1 MAAVR
6 SGLSLALGALA
17 LWLVLTLV
25 GLLNARP
32 LGSAES
38 VFRLYKRQ
46 QVAEGR
52 LAFCRG
58 WGWVDRRHRLEQVM
72 LQLEASGSQEFC
84 INHWFFGSWGKD
96 YALCLKGRC
105 SRPEELWRCL
115 QLLGER
121 CELEESRLPWYVASR
136 ISAYNA
142 DDLAAV
148 YLTLFT
154 RAYPDWKP
162 VFETPSR
169 SLERLQQDSRGWMEA
184 RICSSRDF
192 QPQDPVLRPR
202 FRSLFDRLERLRPRV
217 DLQRIGPLPR

>member
-6 SGLSLALGALA
+6 SGLRLALGALA
-17 LWLVLTLV
+17 LWLLLTLI
-25 GLLNARP
+25 GLLSAQP

-38 VFRLYKRQ
+38 VFRLYKGQ
-46 QVAEGR
+46 QIVAGR
-52 LAFCRG
+52 LVFCRG
-58 WGWVDRRHRLEQVM
+58 WGWVDRRHRLEQVL
-72 LQLEASGSQEFC
+72 LQLEAAGSQEFH

-105 SRPEELWRCL
+105 SQPEESWRCL

-121 CELEESRLPWYVASR
+121 CEMEESRLPWYVASR

-162 VFETPSR
+162 VMEAPAR
-169 SLERLQQDSRGWMEA
+169 SLERLQQDSRCWMEE
-184 RICSSRDF
+184 RIRSSLDF
-192 QPQDPVLRPR
+192 QPQDPALRPR
-202 FRSLFDRLERLRPRV
+202 FRSLFNRLERLRPRV
-217 DLQRIGPLPR
+217 DLVRIGPLAR